1 MSHRQSHPATQPLAG
16 RAMGMRGCEAHA
28 ECASDRPGH
37 RLHRMQARLAEVAGS
52 KWVDAIV
59 VGAHDDGFVELAAL
73 DGRRIDRVWHHAP
86 LGDVL
91 EPGEP
96 VALHSVYGVLD
107 SVAGRFSIAEA

>member
-59 VGAHDDGFVELAAL
+59 ISADADGFVELAEL
-73 DGRRIDRVWHHAP
+73 DGTSRRVWHHAP
-86 LGDVL
+86 LGEVL
-91 EPGEP
+91 VAGAP
-96 VALHSVYGVLD
+96 VALHTVYSVLD
-107 SVAGRFSIAEA
+107 SGAGRLSIAEA